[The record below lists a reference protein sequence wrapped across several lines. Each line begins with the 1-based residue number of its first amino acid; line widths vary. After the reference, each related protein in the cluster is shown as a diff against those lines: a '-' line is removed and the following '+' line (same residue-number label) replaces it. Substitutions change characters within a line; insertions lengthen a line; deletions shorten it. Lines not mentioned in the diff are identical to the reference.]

1 MHEFTASSSVLAGAG
16 ASPLPPSAMAA
27 PSSHAAAGV
36 ATSAVRGGA
45 RESPSRAS
53 RPTRR
58 ATGIP
63 LAEADNAAI
72 LVGGCSGERVR
83 LEPYRLHVNSDGGGA
98 DAKPSSARGGGAL
111 RERRQGGR
119 CSWRPRRQPGTR
131 RLPSPLPRPPAAA
144 AVAQHQHRRTRRHY
158 RAPRDISAMVD
169 PPPPPPGHA
178 RMPHRG
184 RRAALRRPR
193 PRQTHH
199 TPGRDNPLGGG
210 WPEARP
216 HRWHPPRPPQN
227 VARAAPTGGTRRCR
241 HHCRLR
247 RGGRDLWISPPGMS
261 AQLHPAPVA
270 VALQPPLR
278 RVAQIRRH
286 GCRGQIYYEA
296 LEMTQGKTPR

>member
-16 ASPLPPSAMAA
+16 ASPPPPSAMAA

-36 ATSAVRGGA
+36 ATSAVSGGA

-63 LAEADNAAI
+63 LAEADKAAI

-169 PPPPPPGHA
+169 PPPPPLGTRECHTAVAAPLCGGHA
-178 RMPHRG
+178 RDRPTTRQAGTTRSAAGG
-184 RRAALRRPR
+184 RRR
-193 PRQTHH
+193 
-199 TPGRDNPLGGG
+199 
-210 WPEARP
+210 
-216 HRWHPPRPPQN
+216 
-227 VARAAPTGGTRRCR
+227 APTGGTRRVR
-241 HHCRLR
+241 HKTSRGRRPRAGRDGAATTADTAAAGVTYGSAR
-247 RGGRDLWISPPGMS
+247 RGCPHSSTRRPSPS
-261 AQLHPAPVA
+261 LCN
-270 VALQPPLR
+270 LR
-278 RVAQIRRH
+278 YGVWPRFGDTAA
-286 GCRGQIYYEA
+286 EA
-296 LEMTQGKTPR
+296 RSIMKRWR

>member
-1 MHEFTASSSVLAGAG
+1 
-16 ASPLPPSAMAA
+16 MAA
-27 PSSHAAAGV
+27 AAA
-36 ATSAVRGGA
+36 ARNSTSAITTPPPA
-45 RESPSRAS
+45 RRRRRRPAPAPAYQAELPRAS
-53 RPTRR
+53 RHKRH
-58 ATGIP
+58 
-63 LAEADNAAI
+63 
-72 LVGGCSGERVR
+72 GG
-83 LEPYRLHVNSDGGGA
+83 
-98 DAKPSSARGGGAL
+98 PS
-111 RERRQGGR
+111 
-119 CSWRPRRQPGTR
+119 
-131 RLPSPLPRPPAAA
+131 
-144 AVAQHQHRRTRRHY
+144 
-158 RAPRDISAMVD
+158 
-169 PPPPPPGHA
+169 PPPPGHA

-241 HHCRLR
+241 HHCRHR